1 MKLNY
6 DLFSVDICMR
16 GLINL
21 ETIQLLLER
30 KIAPHHLPLIQA
42 KEQGLFEKN
51 GINLNIIEPDLP
63 FGGLERLG
71 EDEVDIALGLPLFV
85 LFRYLSN
92 KNITALAH
100 IFVSQAGVFYC
111 NDKKLDD
118 ITAIGPEHQIYFR
131 GGCRQLAG
139 QLLETMVERAG
150 GTVPEDLNLTADKG
164 DGLEKLIA
172 GEIDVLFPGD
182 LAFDGVWLNM
192 AGAKVECHFF
202 TDAQL
207 PETGELVVAASDQ
220 MVENYPNIIQSF
232 ISTLHS
238 SIQQVKENPIE
249 ALSLFSEKYP
259 DLYPAQKLEMLWQ
272 SERAALTTDFPQSFN
287 LYTRWGEWL
296 NENTDL
302 DAYLDLDSLIDERF
316 LPFELLDF

>member
-1 MKLNY
+1 M
-6 DLFSVDICMR
+6 
-16 GLINL
+16 
-21 ETIQLLLER
+21 ETIKLLLER

-42 KEQGLFEKN
+42 KEQGLFKKN
-51 GINLNIIEPDLP
+51 GIDLNLIEPDSP
-63 FGGLERLG
+63 FAGLERLG
-71 EDEVDIALGLPLFV
+71 KNEVDIALGLPLFV
-85 LFRYLSN
+85 LFRYLTN

-100 IFVSQAGVFYC
+100 ISVSQAGVFYC
-111 NDKKLDD
+111 NNKNSEG
-118 ITAIGPEHQIYFR
+118 ITAVGPEHQIYFR
-131 GGCRQLAG
+131 GGSQQLARQLF
-139 QLLETMVERAG
+139 ETVVKRAG
-150 GTVPEDLNLTADKG
+150 GTVPGDLNLTADKG

-192 AGAKVECHFF
+192 AGAEVECHFF

-207 PETGELVVAASDQ
+207 PETGELVVAASDR
-220 MVENYPNIIQSF
+220 MVEDYPNIIQSF

-238 SIQQVKENPIE
+238 SIQEVKENPTE
-249 ALSLFSEKYP
+249 ALNLFSEKYP
-259 DLYPAQKLEMLWQ
+259 DLYPAQQLEMLWQ